1 MKINFKKLYS
11 CVLVL
16 QFLACFSVYADM
28 LTVTIH
34 NRTNNNPTNIVSFGV
49 ITESTNQAE
58 SLNIAP
64 QYLKIAYTND
74 YPDDWLIQ
82 INTENNNR
90 PGDYHG
96 GLIGVKD
103 INNRIPLFW
112 QVYTNTNSNI
122 TFTTDNQN
130 TWGNIKDKND
140 IDWLNSMDERFIAT
154 NRISGC
160 FPSSNMCAKSPLY
173 LYTGADFYNGVR
185 DTYNTTIYLELLPF
199 STFAIVPGVN
209 HQPLDE
215 INIIGDKFIIYADL
229 SDEDKIETVT
239 FGYKKKSASLFHN
252 IVYYPGTKF
261 YRLKDVIPP
270 SIITTTGIEYY
281 IEAMDEQKHIFNT
294 QSYSVNVIPHK
305 TKTIGPSGGD
315 IEMIDGNPEDG
326 MMKLSIPSGV
336 LPGNMSI
343 TIRQIYDED
352 DMIAGN
358 GIVNGQM
365 PLAMF
370 ELTPALNLNS
380 LAKLTL
386 LYFDLNNNGKVETGE
401 GKETEIDEKK
411 LGILWWDGFE
421 WRYIGGDVNS
431 QNNTVSAYITH
442 FSTFALFSVEGLT
455 KEAFRPKER
464 IATPNGDGIND
475 VIHFG
480 GAPGQLNIV
489 ILDINGREIRNITNI
504 PMWDAKDS
512 NGHYVESG
520 VYIYQAE
527 LYINGK
533 RELMSGTVA
542 IAK

>member
-1 MKINFKKLYS
+1 MLA
-11 CVLVL
+11 L

-34 NRTNNNPTNIVSFGV
+34 NRTNNNPTNIVGFGV

-64 QYLKIAYTND
+64 QYLKISYTND

-82 INTENNNR
+82 INTENDKLGAN
-90 PGDYHG
+90 HG
-96 GLIGVKD
+96 GLVGVKD

-122 TFTTDNQN
+122 TFTTDNQSN
-130 TWGNIKDKND
+130 WGNIKDKND
-140 IDWLNSMDERFIAT
+140 IDWLNSMKQRFIAT
-154 NRISGC
+154 NEILGC
-160 FPSSNMCAKSPLY
+160 FPSSNRTAKSPLY

-185 DTYNTTIYLELLPF
+185 DTYNTTIYFELLPF
-199 STFAIVPGVN
+199 STFAIAPGVN
-209 HQPLDE
+209 HEPLDE
-215 INIIGDKFIIYADL
+215 INIIGNKIIVYADL
-229 SDEDKIETVT
+229 SDDNEIETVI
-239 FGYKKKSASLFHN
+239 FGYKKKTETLFHN
-252 IVYYPGTKF
+252 IIYNPASKY
-261 YRLKDVIPP
+261 YRLKAEIP
-270 SIITTTGIEYY
+270 SSKITTAGIEYY
-281 IEAMDEQKHIFNT
+281 ITAVDDQKNVLHSQFYDI
-294 QSYSVNVIPHK
+294 NVIPYK
-305 TKTIGPSGGD
+305 TKTIGTSGGD
-315 IEMIDGNPEDG
+315 IEMVDGNPEDG

-336 LPGNMSI
+336 LPGNKSI

-365 PLAMF
+365 PLVMF
-370 ELTPALNLNS
+370 ELTPALNLHS

-401 GKETEIDEKK
+401 GKETDIDEKK

-475 VIHFG
+475 VINFG
-480 GAPGQLNIV
+480 GAPGQLDIV
-489 ILDINGREIRNITNI
+489 ILDINGSEIRRITDI
-504 PMWDAKDS
+504 PQWDAKDS
-512 NGHYVESG
+512 NGRYVESG